1 MPPLNPTSGS
11 DSPSASA
18 GTPVGTSSGTL
29 AQLPRFP
36 LHQGQVGEENPAE
49 SEGGL
54 NLGEIWQA
62 LRRRRRLAL
71 LVGTAVAAAA
81 FGSTVKERITSPVYQ
96 GSFQLL
102 ISDPIST
109 DAGGGTGGTVE
120 SLARNRTSIDFPSL
134 VETLRSPMVLDPL
147 RRQLGP
153 AGGLLGA
160 AQVSQVAEGV
170 LTVSL
175 QGSKPSEIQEA
186 LNSLS
191 TAYLNFAI
199 EQRQRQLNEGLKF
212 LDEQE
217 P

>member
-1 MPPLNPTSGS
+1 M
-11 DSPSASA
+11 
-18 GTPVGTSSGTL
+18 
-29 AQLPRFP
+29 
-36 LHQGQVGEENPAE
+36 
-49 SEGGL
+49 
-54 NLGEIWQA
+54 GEIWQA
-62 LRRRRRLAL
+62 VRRRRRLAL
-71 LVGTAVAAAA
+71 LVGIGSGRRRLWLNPLGANHLARLIKAA
-81 FGSTVKERITSPVYQ
+81 SS
-96 GSFQLL
+96 LL

-109 DAGGGTGGTVE
+109 EAMAAGAQGGTVE

-160 AQVSQVAEGV
+160 AQVSQVADGV
-170 LTVSL
+170 LSVSL
-175 QGSKPSEIQEA
+175 MGSKPSEIQEA

-199 EQRQRQLNEGLKF
+199 QQRQRQLNEGLKF

-217 P
+217 PKLQLTVNQLQGELAAFRRRYNLLDPESEAGALKSRVFRF